1 MTRLRTT
8 PTWLMAGLLTAV
20 ILPGCGTPLRT
31 IPTSLPVAVAARGPA
46 VAPQAA
52 NPAWA
57 KLAITDAVVTCSE
70 IVVDRRPVGFH
81 LSGHLPSG
89 EMVTLFY
96 NGMLP
101 VAPGSAD
108 VDVPNDAMIA
118 RMKPLRGVFDLQL
131 AASGSAMPASR
142 PFTSRERQ
150 ALLSAVRRTIQASP
164 VGRNPM
170 GQSVRIVLAM
180 VERTLASA
188 ASGSGQLPD

>member
-1 MTRLRTT
+1 
-8 PTWLMAGLLTAV
+8 
-20 ILPGCGTPLRT
+20 
-31 IPTSLPVAVAARGPA
+31 
-46 VAPQAA
+46 
-52 NPAWA
+52 
-57 KLAITDAVVTCSE
+57 
-70 IVVDRRPVGFH
+70 
-81 LSGHLPSG
+81 
-89 EMVTLFY
+89 
-96 NGMLP
+96 
-101 VAPGSAD
+101 